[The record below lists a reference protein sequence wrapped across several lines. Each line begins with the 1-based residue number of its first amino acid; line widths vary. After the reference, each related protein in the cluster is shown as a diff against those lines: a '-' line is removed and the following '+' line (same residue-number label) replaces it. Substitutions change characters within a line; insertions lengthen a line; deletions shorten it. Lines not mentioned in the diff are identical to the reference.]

1 MPAKRAPTIPQAWT
15 TVTAPSETEGRDTL
29 SAAATIFV
37 CTTCR
42 RKRADVPLGYD
53 LPGEGLCS
61 ALVDEVARRGLE
73 QIAVTPVECLAVC
86 RRPCTVAFVGNDKWT
101 HLVGDLDAT
110 AHVEDIVTAALAF
123 ASSADGVVPW
133 MERPQS
139 IRSGGIARIPPV
151 GFTHVEKTKA

>member
-1 MPAKRAPTIPQAWT
+1 M
-15 TVTAPSETEGRDTL
+15 TALSETNGREAAST
-29 SAAATIFV
+29 AATIFV

-42 RKRADVPLGYD
+42 RKREDAPLGYD
-53 LPGEGLCS
+53 LPGEELS
-61 ALVDEVARRGLE
+61 RALADEVARRGLQ

-86 RRPCTVAFVGNDKWT
+86 RRPCTVAIAGQDKWT

-110 AHVEDIVTAALAF
+110 AHVDDIVTAAIAF
-123 ASSADGVVPW
+123 ASSADGIVPW

-151 GFTHVEKTKA
+151 GFTHTEKPKA